1 MKIFIRTAL
10 VLSLVLTLSIPTLT
24 GLFAQSQEKN
34 VLIGTWDVELTEM
47 GMLIEFIFKM
57 EDEILSGVLE
67 FEMGSGVMEDLSFND
82 NKLTFFVS
90 LDAGGQMIGLD
101 VEGTVED
108 DTLTGTIFSEM
119 GEAGYTGKKRKEI

>member
-10 VLSLVLTLSIPTLT
+10 VLSLVLTLSIPTMT

-34 VLIGTWDVELTEM
+34 ALIGTWDVELIEM
-47 GMLIEFIFKM
+47 GMLMEFIFKM

-82 NKLTFFVS
+82 NKLTFSVS
-90 LDAGGQMIGLD
+90 LDAGGQMFGLD
-101 VEGTVED
+101 VEGIVED

-119 GEAGYTGKKRKEI
+119 

>member
-1 MKIFIRTAL
+1 MKKFIRTAL
-10 VLSLVLTLSIPTLT
+10 VLSLVLTWSILTLT

-47 GMLIEFIFKM
+47 GMLVEFIFKM
-57 EDEILSGVLE
+57 EDETLSGVLE
-67 FEMGSGVMEDLSFND
+67 FETGSGVMEDLSFND

-119 GEAGYTGKKRKEI
+119 GEASYIGKKRKEI